1 MKVFKV
7 WVDSC
12 DYDEF
17 DGAVVVAESEED
29 VRSRLVHNDALGKTR
44 FMLGRLDVLEWFE
57 FYDCQGE
64 IHIEE
69 VPTDKVAVILTSYNA
84 G

>member
-7 WVDSC
+7 WVDS
-12 DYDEF
+12 YDFDEY

-29 VRSRLVHNDALGKTR
+29 VRSRLVHNDELEKTHY
-44 FMLGRLDVLEWFE
+44 MLGGLDEFEWFE
-57 FYDCQGE
+57 FYDYQGE
-64 IHIEE
+64 IHIKE

>member
-7 WVDSC
+7 WADSY

-29 VRSRLVHNDALGKTR
+29 IRSRLFHNDVLGKTL
-44 FMLGRLDVLEWFE
+44 FMLDGLPEFE
-57 FYDCQGE
+57 RFSFYDCQGE

>member
-12 DYDEF
+12 DYDEY

-29 VRSRLVHNDALGKTR
+29 VRSHLVHDDFWEETQFMTGR
-44 FMLGRLDVLEWFE
+44 FKQFSFSDS
-57 FYDCQGE
+57 QGE
-64 IHIEE
+64 IHIKE
-69 VPTDKVAVILTSYNA
+69 VPTNKVAVILTSFNA